1 MDAYFAQCVDFWIA
15 CKNWNLD
22 RPALTFPK
30 LQSANLKRRK
40 EMASGREGGGAG
52 GPIQVQG
59 CREGGGG
66 S

>member
-1 MDAYFAQCVDFWIA
+1 MGEWMHILRSSLISGSLVGIG
-15 CKNWNLD
+15 
-22 RPALTFPK
+22 TFIDQLLLSPT
-30 LQSANLKRRK
+30 ANLKRRK